1 MNPNRLLV
9 AGPQVLSTTH
19 LTALSLAHV
28 NDSFQANA
36 FE

>member
-1 MNPNRLLV
+1 MNPNRLFV

-19 LTALSLAHV
+19 LTALPLAHV
-28 NDSFQANA
+28 KDSFQANT